1 MKKKLALIVLA
12 VVVLLAIM
20 FGTSYNSLLQQ
31 QINVEEKVANI
42 DTQLQRR
49 ADLIPNLVNT
59 VKGYVKHEDEVFKA
73 VSEARS
79 KLLSAKTMPEKADA
93 SQVTQAA
100 LGRLLA
106 VAENYPELKSDKLYT
121 NLMDELAGTEN
132 RLAYARDEYNQA
144 AKANN
149 TAVSSFPKL
158 IFARLFGF
166 NKADYFQSTKQAK
179 TVPTV
184 DFSK

>member
-1 MKKKLALIVLA
+1 MKKKFALGAVIIIVVLA
-12 VVVLLAIM
+12 IFA
-20 FGTSYNSLLQQ
+20 GTTYNSLLGKQ
-31 QINVEEKVANI
+31 NDALEKAANI

-59 VKGYVKHEDEVFKA
+59 VKGYVKHEEEVFSA

-79 KLLSAKTMPEKADA
+79 QLLSAKTMNEKAEA
-93 SQVTQAA
+93 VQSTQSA

-106 VAENYPELKSDKLYT
+106 IAENYPELKSDKLYM

-132 RLAYARDEYNQA
+132 RLSYARDEYNQA

-149 TAVSSFPKL
+149 QAVRRFPSV
-158 IFARLFGF
+158 IFAKLFSF
-166 NKADYFQSTKQAK
+166 NKMDYFQASKVAQ

-184 DFSK
+184 DFAQ

>member
-1 MKKKLALIVLA
+1 MKKKSALGVAII
-12 VVVLLAIM
+12 VVLILVLT
-20 FGTSYNSLLQQ
+20 GTSYNSLLSK

-42 DTQLQRR
+42 DSQLQRR
-49 ADLIPNLVNT
+49 ADLIPNLVGT
-59 VKGYVKHEDEVFKA
+59 VKGYVKHEDDVFKA
-73 VSEARS
+73 VNEART
-79 KLLSAKTMPEKADA
+79 KLLAAKTMPEKAEA
-93 SQVTQAA
+93 SQTTQAA

-149 TAVSSFPKL
+149 QAVSRFPSV
-158 IFARLFGF
+158 IFARLFSF
-166 NKADYFQSTKQAK
+166 NKVDYFQATKAAQTA
-179 TVPTV
+179 PTV